1 MTEAQE
7 PPLQLQ
13 LDAEAATL
21 ALGAALARSLPR
33 AAPEALVV
41 YLQGDLGSGKT
52 TLARALLHALG
63 VSGTVRS
70 PSYTLVESYELAGL
84 LVLHLDLYRLR
95 EPGELEQLALR
106 DQLRAGVLLLVEWP
120 ERAPELLPAADLNI
134 ELVIST
140 AEGATPQLSRTAS
153 LRAASPAGRLWLA
166 ELEARHPENRSELNR
181 LVL

>member
-1 MTEAQE
+1 MTSDPVTEHPATT
-7 PPLQLQ
+7 LQRQ
-13 LDAEAATL
+13 LDTEAATL

-33 AAPEALVV
+33 AAPDALVV

-52 TLARALLHALG
+52 TLARGLLHALG
-63 VSGTVRS
+63 VNGTVRS
-70 PSYTLVESYELAGL
+70 PSYTLVESYEPAGL

-120 ERAPELLPAADLNI
+120 ERAPNLLPAADLDI
-134 ELVIST
+134 ELVLST
-140 AEGATPQLSRTAS
+140 GEGATPQLSRTAS

-166 ELEARHPENRSELNR
+166 GL
-181 LVL
+181 

>member
-1 MTEAQE
+1 MLDPVTRNPAT
-7 PPLQLQ
+7 PLQLQ

-33 AAPEALVV
+33 AAPDALVV
-41 YLQGDLGSGKT
+41 YLRGDLGSGKT

-84 LVLHLDLYRLR
+84 RVLHLDLYRLR

-106 DQLRAGVLLLVEWP
+106 DQLHAGVLLLVEWP
-120 ERAPELLPAADLNI
+120 ERAPDLLPAADLDI

-140 AEGATPQLSRTAS
+140 GEGATPQLSRTAN
-153 LRAASPAGRLWLA
+153 LRATSPAGRLWLA
-166 ELEARHPENRSELNR
+166 RIDRS
-181 LVL
+181 

>member
-7 PPLQLQ
+7 TPLQLQ

-33 AAPEALVV
+33 AAPDALVV
-41 YLQGDLGSGKT
+41 YLKGDLGSGKT

-84 LVLHLDLYRLR
+84 LVLTSICIGCANPASSNSSRCVTSCVPACCCWWNGQSVHPSCCLRL
-95 EPGELEQLALR
+95 
-106 DQLRAGVLLLVEWP
+106 
-120 ERAPELLPAADLNI
+120 
-134 ELVIST
+134 ISI
-140 AEGATPQLSRTAS
+140 SS
-153 LRAASPAGRLWLA
+153 W
-166 ELEARHPENRSELNR
+166 
-181 LVL
+181 